1 MDSPITPATST
12 ASTLTAPAGAPQ
24 VEPHTRAGISDS
36 EAATMAGW
44 IKADLAAGK
53 MTQAQADQA
62 FTELN
67 TPLAQRGPDT
77 RTDEQ
82 KTLDTHFPA
91 AKPDEF
97 MIRYGGPGEDVVMTP
112 ELKQFDTTARTWLSG
127 AGLPR
132 DLGNSLVNAIS
143 KVSQQTQH
151 MTPDQ
156 LETYGYAEFAKL
168 EKAFGATLDDKLRDA
183 GRMVEELDAKQPGLK
198 HLLKSKGIGD
208 NALIA
213 SMLMGHAAIYHARKG
228 R

>member
-1 MDSPITPATST
+1 MARRSIYRTVFYIYNRASPWDSPITPATST

-97 MIRYGGPGEDVVMTP
+97 MIR
-112 ELKQFDTTARTWLSG
+112 K
-127 AGLPR
+127 
-132 DLGNSLVNAIS
+132 I
-143 KVSQQTQH
+143 
-151 MTPDQ
+151 
-156 LETYGYAEFAKL
+156 AEFGTDTKEARAARAL
-168 EKAFGATLDDKLRDA
+168 REAEQAFLAFER
-183 GRMVEELDAKQPGLK
+183 VEERLV
-198 HLLKSKGIGD
+198 S
-208 NALIA
+208 
-213 SMLMGHAAIYHARKG
+213 
-228 R
+228 